1 MKLKMKNWNVSLESI
16 KKIKIIILIIKLN
29 PVIQYYYNL
38 FIYFIATIQIT

>member
-29 PVIQYYYNL
+29 PVIYYYNL
-38 FIYFIATIQIT
+38 FIYFIATIQII